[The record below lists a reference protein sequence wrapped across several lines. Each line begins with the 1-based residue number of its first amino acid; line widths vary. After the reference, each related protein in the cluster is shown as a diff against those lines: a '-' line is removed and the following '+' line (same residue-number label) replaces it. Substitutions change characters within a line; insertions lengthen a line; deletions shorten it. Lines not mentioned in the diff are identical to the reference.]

1 MRSVRNSARHIENAQ
16 STLLVEKKLL
26 RNEYK
31 ESLVFFKVIYLK
43 ENHVNFVLFFHK
55 KLCIKLLTTL

>member
-43 ENHVNFVLFFHK
+43 ENHVNFV
-55 KLCIKLLTTL
+55 

>member
-1 MRSVRNSARHIENAQ
+1 MRSVQNNAGHIEIAQ

-26 RNEYK
+26 TNEYK

-43 ENHVNFVLFFHK
+43 ENHVNFV
-55 KLCIKLLTTL
+55 